1 MWADL
6 PVGCTQ
12 EHVDGDPW
20 LSEVW
25 TSWRCGLDHAWTQ
38 HRPFDPQ
45 GWEHGHAAPYSPE
58 VSRDREQVTATLAV
72 RATPS
77 HEATVHAGPV
87 QPPLL
92 LNPASSSRLP
102 SGPLLTPSSGMAC
115 DWSTALVSA
124 PLVATST
131 LASDNRSQAP
141 PRPPLQTLTTFPT
154 FEHLMPARLG

>member
-87 QPPLL
+87 QPPQLL
-92 LNPASSSRLP
+92 GGGGERQRDRELREA
-102 SGPLLTPSSGMAC
+102 
-115 DWSTALVSA
+115 SA
-124 PLVATST
+124 PPCCST
-131 LASDNRSQAP
+131 LLP
-141 PRPPLQTLTTFPT
+141 PADFPLGLS
-154 FEHLMPARLG
+154 